1 MAFYEV
7 IAGLRHQSS
16 SYKTQGTREKKNENN
31 VIACIIYL
39 TLFKDVEFKFL
50 RPKFKTKN
58 GNTKKQNLVLI
69 WMNTVKK
76 LLQHRDSEKMTLE
89 SLSRHLTSS

>member
-7 IAGLRHQSS
+7 IAGLRHHSS
-16 SYKTQGTREKKNENN
+16 SSKKRGTREKKNENN

-50 RPKFKTKN
+50 HPKFKTKN

-69 WMNTVKK
+69 WMNIVKK
-76 LLQHRDSEKMTLE
+76 LLEHKDSQKMTLE
-89 SLSRHLTSS
+89 S